1 MNMSLSTQKT
11 KQIIDAAEAKA
22 LEMGVLISVCVV
34 DENGVMKG
42 FLKMDGAWFT
52 TNDIALGKAKA
63 AVGTRTSNAD
73 MADRAGRPVFQF
85 QLVHSG
91 FVFAQG
97 GEPIF
102 EDGACIGAVGI
113 SGAPGGPL
121 DEEIAR
127 AALGAV

>member
-1 MNMSLSTQKT
+1 MTKTQK
-11 KQIIDAAEAKA
+11 IIDAAVAKA
-22 LEMGVLISVCVV
+22 RAMDALISVCVV
-34 DENGVMKG
+34 DENGLMKG

-52 TNDIALGKAKA
+52 TNDIALGKARA

-102 EDGACIGAVGI
+102 EDGSCIGAIDV

-127 AALGAV
+127 VALAASV

>member
-1 MNMSLSTQKT
+1 MPLSMTKTQK
-11 KQIIDAAEAKA
+11 IIDAAVAKA
-22 LEMGVLISVCVV
+22 RAMDVLISVCVV
-34 DENGVMKG
+34 DENGLMKG

-52 TNDIALGKAKA
+52 TNDIALGKARA

-102 EDGACIGAVGI
+102 ADGSCIGAIGV

-127 AALGAV
+127 VALAASV

>member
-1 MNMSLSTQKT
+1 MPLSMTKTQK
-11 KQIIDAAEAKA
+11 IIDAAVAKA
-22 LEMGVLISVCVV
+22 RAMDVLISVCVV
-34 DENGVMKG
+34 DENGLMKG

-52 TNDIALGKAKA
+52 TNDIALGKARA

-102 EDGACIGAVGI
+102 EDGSCIGAIGV

-127 AALGAV
+127 VALAASV

>member
-1 MNMSLSTQKT
+1 MSLTTEQT
-11 KQIIDAAEAKA
+11 KKIMDAAVAKA
-22 LEMGVLISVCVV
+22 EEMGFPISVCVV
-34 DENGVMKG
+34 DQNGLMKG

-63 AVGTRTSNAD
+63 AAGTRQSNEVTAERS
-73 MADRAGRPVFQF
+73 ARPVFQY
-85 QLVHSG
+85 QLIHMGS
-91 FVFAQG
+91 VFAQG

-102 EDGACIGAVGI
+102 EGDECIGAVGV

-127 AALGAV
+127 AALAS